1 MQINSQSDI
10 PLYKQVSQI
19 LLEQINSGE
28 WKANE
33 KMPPEPVLCNEFNV
47 SRITIRLALDELV
60 RKGKIYRRQGKGT
73 FVSPPLI
80 DQQLSYFY
88 LFNGKTDANSNNMKK
103 VIIDWKQGPA
113 DEEQKENLKLIGNEE
128 VFVVTRIIYANDVPF
143 AVEESS
149 IPVKLCP
156 ELTENGIAANG
167 LYNSLDAYGV
177 RPNRANESLEAIIIP
192 RDYQSLLN
200 ESNTTPGFK
209 VMRTS
214 YRNDMLVEFCR
225 SCVNGK
231 LIKYNV
237 TLGEN

>member
-1 MQINSQSDI
+1 
-10 PLYKQVSQI
+10 
-19 LLEQINSGE
+19 
-28 WKANE
+28 
-33 KMPPEPVLCNEFNV
+33 
-47 SRITIRLALDELV
+47 
-60 RKGKIYRRQGKGT
+60 
-73 FVSPPLI
+73 
-80 DQQLSYFY
+80 
-88 LFNGKTDANSNNMKK
+88 MKK

-113 DEEQKENLKLIGNEE
+113 DEEQKENLKLIGDEE

-156 ELTENGIAANG
+156 ELTENEIAANG